1 MMKLG
6 HDRRIQA
13 LALLNALPAVG
24 LALVLLWWSAWPP
37 AVRLLAAAALLWGT
51 WRISEVLRQRVARPL
66 QTVSS
71 VLAAI
76 REGDFS
82 FRAKLPEGDGVLSG
96 VYLDL
101 NGLSELLLEER
112 LGTMEATA
120 LLRAVMAEIDVAVFA
135 FDGEQRL
142 RLVNRAGETLLG
154 SSRDRLLGMCAA
166 DVGLKEALEG
176 KSERLVDLV
185 FAGRAGRFELRRG
198 PFRQGG
204 LPHELLVIS
213 DLTRPL
219 RDEERRAWQKLVRV
233 LGHEIN
239 NSLAPIR
246 SLSESL
252 SKIIERQGDDWLD
265 DARQGLGII
274 ASRVQ
279 GLGTFMEAYTRLA
292 RLPEPTLRPVAL
304 PGLVKRIATLEQ
316 RMAVQV
322 TEGPEL
328 EIEADEDQLSQALIN
343 LTRNAVDA
351 ALETAGDVRMG
362 WRATPPWLEVWIED
376 GGPGLSEGG
385 NLFVPLFSTKPGG
398 TGIGLVLSRQI
409 AEGHGGT
416 VDLTS
421 REDAPGA
428 RAVLRL
434 PLVPG
439 VPS

>member
-1 MMKLG
+1 M
-6 HDRRIQA
+6 
-13 LALLNALPAVG
+13 
-24 LALVLLWWSAWPP
+24 S
-37 AVRLLAAAALLWGT
+37 
-51 WRISEVLRQRVARPL
+51 
-66 QTVSS
+66 
-71 VLAAI
+71 
-76 REGDFS
+76 
-82 FRAKLPEGDGVLSG
+82 
-96 VYLDL
+96 
-101 NGLSELLLEER
+101 
-112 LGTMEATA
+112 
-120 LLRAVMAEIDVAVFA
+120 
-135 FDGEQRL
+135 
-142 RLVNRAGETLLG
+142 
-154 SSRDRLLGMCAA
+154 AA

-252 SKIIERQGDDWLD
+252 SKIIEQQGGDWMD

-274 ASRVQ
+274 ASRAR
-279 GLGTFMEAYTRLA
+279 GLGSFMEAYTRLA
-292 RLPEPTLRPVAL
+292 RLPEPSLQRVAIS
-304 PGLVKRIATLEQ
+304 PLVKRIAALEQ
-316 RMAVQV
+316 RMVVQV
-322 TEGPEL
+322 VDGPEL
-328 EIEADEDQLSQALIN
+328 VIEADEDQLSQALIN

-351 ALETAGDVRMG
+351 ALETAADVRMG
-362 WRATPPWLEVWIED
+362 WLVKPPWLELWIED
-376 GGPGLSEGG
+376 GGPGLPEGG

-416 VDLTS
+416 VELVN
-421 REDAPGA
+421 REDTKGA

-434 PLVPG
+434 PLLHDL
-439 VPS
+439 PS